1 MPDFLTLYNH
11 HQATPEND
19 VDGNGSVESADAL
32 LTFRYVMG
40 LADAASIDLDAAD
53 VEGDGTLTSADA
65 LLIMRRVMGLE
76 AL

>member
-1 MPDFLTLYNH
+1 
-11 HQATPEND
+11 
-19 VDGNGSVESADAL
+19 
-32 LTFRYVMG
+32 MG

-53 VEGDGTLTSADA
+53 VDGDGTVTSADA